1 MCILLLQKDHS
12 VKHGCPGEKAGV
24 IMNLQD
30 KRLRILVIGVVII
43 LGIVAFRVI
52 SNIMA
57 RNEQAKKSN
66 QGRTAVIMAA
76 YPKRQ
81 TIVPKFRFSG
91 TLDPIWQAD
100 VAAKVDGRIEKVLVQ
115 EGQAVEAGQSLVM
128 LEQVDTAANL
138 MNARGSYLDAKTN
151 YEKAE
156 LFLKRYQDLY
166 AKGAV
171 SKEALDNLQFALENA
186 RGKLDAAKGVLAA
199 AESDLGGTTVT
210 TPRAGVIQKRYFQ
223 EGYYAKV
230 GTALFNIADI
240 STLSAKIDIPEGYV
254 SSVAVG
260 GKVEFTIPSMSGEN
274 KKVDG
279 TIIRISP
286 VAVQPS
292 RTFEA
297 EVVVDNKD
305 NRLRGGMYA
314 EALITAIP
322 KENVL
327 TIPMTAISM
336 RDDQRTC
343 YVIEDGKAV
352 RKILT
357 TGYIGENVVEVLH
370 GITEKDQIITGGLN
384 KVREGVSVKVSEKG
398 TDKE

>member
-1 MCILLLQKDHS
+1 MCILLLQKNHS
-12 VKHGCPGEKAGV
+12 VKYGCPGEKAGV

-66 QGRTAVIMAA
+66 QGRTAVIMAD

-115 EGQAVEAGQSLVM
+115 EGQAVEAGQGLVM

-254 SSVAVG
+254 NSVAVG

>member
-1 MCILLLQKDHS
+1 
-12 VKHGCPGEKAGV
+12 
-24 IMNLQD
+24 MNLQD
-30 KRLRILVIGVVII
+30 KRLRILIIGVVII

-66 QGRTAVIMAA
+66 QGRTAVIMAD

-115 EGQAVEAGQSLVM
+115 EGQAVEAGQGLVM

-254 SSVAVG
+254 NSVAVG

>member
-115 EGQAVEAGQSLVM
+115 EGQAVEAGQGLVM

-343 YVIEDGKAV
+343 YIIEDGKAV

>member
-1 MCILLLQKDHS
+1 
-12 VKHGCPGEKAGV
+12 
-24 IMNLQD
+24 MNLQD

-66 QGRTAVIMAA
+66 QGRTAVIMAD

-115 EGQAVEAGQSLVM
+115 EGQAVEAGQGLVM

-254 SSVAVG
+254 NSVAVG
-260 GKVEFTIPSMSGEN
+260 GKVEFTIPSMSGES

>member
-1 MCILLLQKDHS
+1 
-12 VKHGCPGEKAGV
+12 
-24 IMNLQD
+24 MNFQD
-30 KRLRILVIGVVII
+30 KRLRILIIAVVII
-43 LGIVAFRVI
+43 LGVVAFRVI

-57 RNEQAKKSN
+57 RNEQAKKSS

-91 TLDPIWQAD
+91 SLDPIWQAD
-100 VAAKVDGRIEKVLVQ
+100 VAAKVDGRVEKVLVE
-115 EGQAVEAGQSLVM
+115 EGQAVNAGQALVV
-128 LEQVDTAANL
+128 LEQVDTAAKL
-138 MNARGSYLDAKTN
+138 MNARGAYLDAKTN

-171 SKEALDNLQFALENA
+171 SKEALDNMSFALENA
-186 RGKLDAAKGVLAA
+186 RGKLAKGVLTA

-254 SSVAVG
+254 NSVAVG

-274 KKVDG
+274 KNVDG
-279 TIIRISP
+279 YIVRISP
-286 VAVQPS
+286 VAVKPS

-297 EVVVDNKD
+297 EVVVDNRD

-357 TGYIGENVVEVLH
+357 TGYIGENLVEVLN
-370 GITEKDQIITGGLN
+370 GISEKDYVITGGLN
-384 KVREGVSVKVSEKG
+384 KIREGVSVKVSEKG

>member
-1 MCILLLQKDHS
+1 
-12 VKHGCPGEKAGV
+12 
-24 IMNLQD
+24 MNFQD
-30 KRLRILVIGVVII
+30 KRLRILIIGVVII
-43 LGIVAFRVI
+43 LGVVAFRVI

-57 RNEQAKKSN
+57 RNEQANKSN

-100 VAAKVDGRIEKVLVQ
+100 VAAKVDGRIEQVLVQ
-115 EGQAVEAGQSLVM
+115 EGQAVNAGQALVV
-128 LEQVDTAANL
+128 LEQVDTAAKL
-138 MNARGSYLDAKTN
+138 MNARGAYLDAKTN

-171 SKEALDNLQFALENA
+171 SKEALDNMSFALENA
-186 RGKLDAAKGVLAA
+186 RGKLDAAKGVLTA

-254 SSVAVG
+254 NSVAVG

-274 KKVDG
+274 KKVEG
-279 TIIRISP
+279 TIVRISP

-297 EVVVDNKD
+297 EVVVDNRD
-305 NRLRGGMYA
+305 NRLRGGVYA

-357 TGYIGENVVEVLH
+357 TGYIGENLVEVLN
-370 GITEKDQIITGGLN
+370 GISEKDYVITGGLN
-384 KVREGVSVKVSEKG
+384 KIREGVNVKVSEKG

>member
-1 MCILLLQKDHS
+1 
-12 VKHGCPGEKAGV
+12 
-24 IMNLQD
+24 MNLQD

-66 QGRTAVIMAA
+66 QGRTAVIMAD

-115 EGQAVEAGQSLVM
+115 EGQAVEAGQGLVM

-138 MNARGSYLDAKTN
+138 MNARGAYLDAKTN

-254 SSVAVG
+254 NSVAVG

>member
-1 MCILLLQKDHS
+1 
-12 VKHGCPGEKAGV
+12 
-24 IMNLQD
+24 MNFQD

-43 LGIVAFRVI
+43 LGVVAFRVI
-52 SNIMA
+52 SNIIA
-57 RNEQAKKSN
+57 RNEEAKKSN

-81 TIVPKFRFSG
+81 TIMPKFRFSG
-91 TLDPIWQAD
+91 SLDPIWQAD

-115 EGQAVEAGQSLVM
+115 EGQAVDAGQALVI
-128 LEQVDTAANL
+128 LEQVDTAAGL
-138 MNARGSYLDAKTN
+138 MNARGSYLDSKTN
-151 YEKAE
+151 YEKAQMDV
-156 LFLKRYQDLY
+156 KRYEALY
-166 AKGAV
+166 EKGAV
-171 SKEALDNLQFALENA
+171 SKESLDNMRFALENA
-186 RGKLDAAKGVLAA
+186 RGKLDAAQGNLTA

-254 SSVAVG
+254 NSVAVG

-274 KKVDG
+274 KQVDG
-279 TIIRISP
+279 VIVRISP

-297 EVVVDNKD
+297 EVVVDNRD

-357 TGYIGENVVEVLH
+357 TGYIGENLVEVLN
-370 GITEKDQIITGGLN
+370 GISENDYVITGGLN
-384 KVREGVSVKVSEKG
+384 KIREGVSVKVSEKG

>member
-1 MCILLLQKDHS
+1 MCILLLQKNHS

-66 QGRTAVIMAA
+66 QGRTAVIMAD

-115 EGQAVEAGQSLVM
+115 EGQAVEAGQGLVM

-186 RGKLDAAKGVLAA
+186 RGKLDAAKVVLAA

-254 SSVAVG
+254 NSVAVG

>member
-1 MCILLLQKDHS
+1 M
-12 VKHGCPGEKAGV
+12 
-24 IMNLQD
+24 
-30 KRLRILVIGVVII
+30 
-43 LGIVAFRVI
+43 
-52 SNIMA
+52 
-57 RNEQAKKSN
+57 
-66 QGRTAVIMAA
+66 
-76 YPKRQ
+76 
-81 TIVPKFRFSG
+81 
-91 TLDPIWQAD
+91 
-100 VAAKVDGRIEKVLVQ
+100 
-115 EGQAVEAGQSLVM
+115 
-128 LEQVDTAANL
+128 
-138 MNARGSYLDAKTN
+138 
-151 YEKAE
+151 
-156 LFLKRYQDLY
+156 FLKRYRDLY

-171 SKEALDNLQFALENA
+171 SKEALDNMSFALENA
-186 RGKLDAAKGVLAA
+186 RGKLDAAKGVLTA

-254 SSVAVG
+254 NSVAVG

-274 KKVDG
+274 KNVDG
-279 TIIRISP
+279 YIVRISP
-286 VAVQPS
+286 VAVKPS

-297 EVVVDNKD
+297 EVVVDNRD

-357 TGYIGENVVEVLH
+357 TGYIGENLVEVLN
-370 GITEKDQIITGGLN
+370 GISEKDYVITGGLN
-384 KVREGVSVKVSEKG
+384 KIREGVSVKVSEKG

>member
-1 MCILLLQKDHS
+1 
-12 VKHGCPGEKAGV
+12 
-24 IMNLQD
+24 MNLQD
-30 KRLRILVIGVVII
+30 KRLRILIIGVIVI

-52 SNIMA
+52 SNIMS
-57 RNEQAKKSN
+57 RNQEAKNSN
-66 QGRTAVIMAA
+66 QGRTAVITAA
-76 YPKRQ
+76 YPKRE
-81 TIVPKFRFSG
+81 TIIPKFRFSG
-91 TLDPIWQAD
+91 TLDPVWQAD
-100 VAAKVDGRIEKVLVQ
+100 VAAKVDGRIEKVLVS
-115 EGQAVEAGQSLVM
+115 EGQAVAAGQALVV
-128 LEQVDTAANL
+128 LEQEDTAAGV

-151 YEKAE
+151 YEKARMDVQRYEE
-156 LFLKRYQDLY
+156 LYKR
-166 AKGAV
+166 GAI
-171 SKEALDNLQFALENA
+171 SKESLDNMRFALENA
-186 RGKLDAAKGVLAA
+186 RGKLDAAKGSLVS
-199 AESDLGGTTVT
+199 AESDMGGTTVT

-254 SSVAVG
+254 NSVAVG
-260 GKVEFTIPSMSGEN
+260 GEVEFTIPSMSGNN
-274 KKVDG
+274 KKVKG

-297 EVVVDNKD
+297 EVIVDNRD

-352 RKILT
+352 RRILT
-357 TGYIGENVVEVLH
+357 TGYIGENLVEVLN
-370 GITEKDQIITGGLN
+370 GVNEKDHVITGGLN
-384 KVREGVSVKVSEKG
+384 KVREGADVKVSEKG
-398 TDKE
+398 MTNE

>member
-1 MCILLLQKDHS
+1 
-12 VKHGCPGEKAGV
+12 
-24 IMNLQD
+24 MNLQD

-66 QGRTAVIMAA
+66 QGRTAVIMAD

-115 EGQAVEAGQSLVM
+115 EGQAVEAGQGLVM

-254 SSVAVG
+254 NSVAVG

>member
-1 MCILLLQKDHS
+1 
-12 VKHGCPGEKAGV
+12 
-24 IMNLQD
+24 MNFQD
-30 KRLRILVIGVVII
+30 KRLRILIIGVVII
-43 LGIVAFRVI
+43 LGVVAFRVI

-57 RNEQAKKSN
+57 RNEQANKSN

-81 TIVPKFRFSG
+81 AIVPKFRFSG

-100 VAAKVDGRIEKVLVQ
+100 VAAKVDGRIEQVLVQ
-115 EGQAVEAGQSLVM
+115 EGQAVEAGQSLVV
-128 LEQVDTAANL
+128 LEQVDTAAKL
-138 MNARGSYLDAKTN
+138 MNARGAYLDAKTN

-171 SKEALDNLQFALENA
+171 SKEALDNMSFALENA
-186 RGKLDAAKGVLAA
+186 RG
-199 AESDLGGTTVT
+199 ESDLGGTTVT

-254 SSVAVG
+254 NSVAVG

-274 KKVDG
+274 KNVDG
-279 TIIRISP
+279 YIVRISP
-286 VAVQPS
+286 VAVKPS

-297 EVVVDNKD
+297 EVVVDNRD
-305 NRLRGGMYA
+305 NRLRGGIGAACMQRLSSRPY
-314 EALITAIP
+314 P
-322 KENVL
+322 
-327 TIPMTAISM
+327 
-336 RDDQRTC
+336 RRTC
-343 YVIEDGKAV
+343 
-352 RKILT
+352 
-357 TGYIGENVVEVLH
+357 
-370 GITEKDQIITGGLN
+370 
-384 KVREGVSVKVSEKG
+384 
-398 TDKE
+398 

>member
-115 EGQAVEAGQSLVM
+115 EGQAVEAGQGLVM

>member
-1 MCILLLQKDHS
+1 
-12 VKHGCPGEKAGV
+12 
-24 IMNLQD
+24 MNLQD
-30 KRLRILVIGVVII
+30 KRLRVLVIGVVII

-66 QGRTAVIMAA
+66 QGRTAVIMAD

-115 EGQAVEAGQSLVM
+115 EGQAVEAGQGLVM

-254 SSVAVG
+254 NSVAVG

-357 TGYIGENVVEVLH
+357 TGYIGENLVE
-370 GITEKDQIITGGLN
+370 GIRQPG
-384 KVREGVSVKVSEKG
+384 R
-398 TDKE
+398 